1 MNDKNLPGFIA
12 VGYCK
17 SSNLQPDV
25 LDIYD
30 EDDRM
35 KIYGSLINI
44 PIVGMGSMSV
54 SSEEI
59 KGSTVYNLKS
69 SFQICADDE
78 DAKKICSILRENIYA
93 FIFETVDRNKMLVGT
108 HEKPYP
114 VVTYQYMNENSPTGK
129 RGYFV
134 EITYQ
139 NTHSVILLE

>member
-1 MNDKNLPGFIA
+1 MNEKNLPGFIS

-44 PIVGMGSMSV
+44 PIVGIGSMTV
-54 SSEEI
+54 SSEEK
-59 KGSTVYNLKS
+59 KGATVYNLIS
-69 SFQICADDE
+69 SFQICGDDE
-78 DAKKICSILRENIYA
+78 AAKKICSVLSENIHA

-108 HEKPYP
+108 HEKPFP
-114 VVTYQYMNENSPTGK
+114 TVMWQYMNESSPTGK
-129 RGYFV
+129 RGYFIEV
-134 EITYQ
+134 AYQ
-139 NTHSVILLE
+139 NTHSAILLE